1 MLLQGLEQDITG
13 AGFIGHSSWS
23 TTDYKSVAEVRAI
36 LVVYG
41 VHAAVK
47 RLTFSMQLNT
57 VEYCVAGF
65 VL

>member
-1 MLLQGLEQDITG
+1 MLLQGLEQDVTG

-23 TTDYKSVAEVRAI
+23 TTNYRSVADVRAI
-36 LVVYG
+36 L

-47 RLTFSMQLNT
+47 RLTFSMLLNK
-57 VEYCVAGF
+57 VEYCVASF